1 MKTQKNSRC
10 QNSFQYKKLFNAHET
25 NFGFARFCVTIVMLL
40 AFSVS
45 HGQTLSKTWK
55 EDLASSLEEFLK
67 CTATETD
74 RTMCASY
81 IEKSLAAVYKLDAL
95 NLEASNNPTP
105 ASSLSNAK
113 GNHWSILGKGYEQG
127 ALESAQTFANENKA
141 VIAVYKAPGG
151 GIKHVALIL
160 PGNLQYS
167 CTWGFNVPNS
177 ASFFITTPEKSY
189 IGKGLSYAFAK
200 NMIKDVTLFVRNN

>member
-1 MKTQKNSRC
+1 MKTKKNSPS
-10 QNSFQYKKLFNAHET
+10 QNSFQLKKLFNARK
-25 NFGFARFCVTIVMLL
+25 NKFGWARFGASLVMLF
-40 AFSVS
+40 AFSIS

-55 EDLASSLEEFLK
+55 EDLAASLEGFLK

-74 RTMCASY
+74 KTLCTSY
-81 IEKSLAAVYKLDAL
+81 IEKSIAAVYKLDAL
-95 NLEASNNPTP
+95 NLEASNNSAPV
-105 ASSLSNAK
+105 SGLSNAK
-113 GNHWSILGKGYEQG
+113 GNQWSIIGKAYEQG
-127 ALESAQTFANENKA
+127 ALEHAQNFANESKA

-151 GIKHVALIL
+151 GVKHIALIL
-160 PGNLQYS
+160 PGSLQYS

-177 ASFFITTPEKSY
+177 ASFFIATPEKSY